1 MPRFTLQGSS
11 AAADIPAVE
20 HETPIAGRAVSVRAT
35 SLHTSP
41 RALIEDFDRND
52 AAIAR
57 LDAARRRHRERFAA
71 SIAATDA
78 SAAPIAGRPGTGG
91 IRRRGSTRAAML
103 PAIIGFAVLALGII
117 LTARRGERTWTES
130 EVVQE
135 IRRIALE
142 GGRAESLRA
151 GRLGPL
157 RLSARTVDP
166 ATGEFVGFRIETDQ
180 IMVAAARAAI
190 VVDAE
195 QDTFAFDLQEVVVTR
210 IPDEVT
216 EPGDAAPDAQSLIH
230 TADRHR
236 FGPAAF
242 GSDIK
247 PDGTPRTGGGGLA
260 GRRTGGGLGPRGAAA
275 AEDSAGDWLRDA
287 GGN

>member
-1 MPRFTLQGSS
+1 
-11 AAADIPAVE
+11 
-20 HETPIAGRAVSVRAT
+20 
-35 SLHTSP
+35 
-41 RALIEDFDRND
+41 
-52 AAIAR
+52 
-57 LDAARRRHRERFAA
+57 
-71 SIAATDA
+71 
-78 SAAPIAGRPGTGG
+78 
-91 IRRRGSTRAAML
+91 ML
-103 PAIIGFAVLALGII
+103 PAIIGFAVLALGIV
-117 LTARRGERTWTES
+117 LATRRGERTWTES
-130 EVVQE
+130 EVVHE

-247 PDGTPRTGGGGLA
+247 PDGTPRSGGGGLA
-260 GRRTGGGLGPRGAAA
+260 GRRPGGALGPRGAAA
-275 AEDSAGDWLRDA
+275 ADDPAGDWLRDA